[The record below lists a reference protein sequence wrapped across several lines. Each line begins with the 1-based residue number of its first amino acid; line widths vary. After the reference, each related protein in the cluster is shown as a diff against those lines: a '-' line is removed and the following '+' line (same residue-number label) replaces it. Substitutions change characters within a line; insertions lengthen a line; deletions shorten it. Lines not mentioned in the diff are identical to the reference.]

1 MIQDARVYS
10 MIVEHD
16 QAVPMI
22 EQIAQNMNALL
33 GYDLIEGPLCS
44 KLIEQTIIE
53 QNSIMI

>member
-1 MIQDARVYS
+1 